1 MTFAR
6 RSPILFPVPPPPD
19 DLVAFLR
26 DRDVFCPLCNY
37 NLRDLL
43 SDRCPECGRELQLT
57 IGLVEPYLR
66 AWIALAVSLFAAA
79 GVGIIFLFL
88 VINQGFPDNEAIGV
102 KLCILYFIACL
113 PIAFA
118 AIVTRRRFLRLER
131 PTQTWLAALAA
142 LLTFVGF
149 IVFLTSIR

>member
-1 MTFAR
+1 M
-6 RSPILFPVPPPPD
+6 PPPPD
-19 DLVAFLR
+19 DLIAFLR
-26 DRDVFCPLCNY
+26 DRDVYCPLCSY
-37 NLRDLL
+37 NLRDLQ

-66 AWIALAVSLFAAA
+66 AWIALAVSLFAAG

-88 VINQGFPDNEAIGV
+88 VISQGLPDRESLGLR
-102 KLCILYFIACL
+102 LCILYFIACI
-113 PIAFA
+113 PVAIV

-131 PTQTWLAALAA
+131 PTQTALAALAA

-149 IVFLTSIR
+149 FIFLAGIN